1 VSVLPTWQRV
11 LVVVA
16 HPDDE
21 SFGLGGVIAALVD
34 SGADVRVLC
43 LTAGEASTLGA
54 SEHLAQIRADELE
67 AAARELGVHATVLR
81 HHPDGALAARL
92 PQLVQDVAEQ
102 VQQARPDGLL
112 VFCAAGGVTGH
123 PDHEAAT
130 TAALTVAVRERIPV
144 LGWGLPERVTDVL
157 NAEYSAAFAGHDENS
172 LPIVIAVDRERQRR
186 AIAAHASQAVP
197 GSVLWR
203 RLELLGSL
211 EHLRLVTW
219 REEPDR

>member
-1 VSVLPTWQRV
+1 MSVLPNWQQV

-21 SFGLGGVIAALVD
+21 SFGLGGVIAALVEA
-34 SGADVRVLC
+34 GAEVRVLC

-54 SEHLAQIRADELE
+54 SESLAQIRAEELE
-67 AAARELGVHATVLR
+67 SAARELGVRATVLR

-92 PQLVQDVAEQ
+92 PQLVQEVAEQ
-102 VQQARPDGLL
+102 VRGARPDGLL

-130 TAALTVAVRERIPV
+130 TAALTVAVRER
-144 LGWGLPERVTDVL
+144 
-157 NAEYSAAFAGHDENS
+157 
-172 LPIVIAVDRERQRR
+172 QRR

-203 RLELLGSL
+203 RLELLGPL
-211 EHLRLVTW
+211 EHLRVLTW
-219 REEPDR
+219 PQEAGD